1 MPTDR
6 KDPTEQ
12 EILIE
17 EKKTK
22 PNGEVYV
29 RKYIKG
35 RFLGKVRS
43 QQLII
48 SNYLPILILKNIG
61 RICEMI

>member
-12 EILIE
+12 EIIIE

-35 RFLGKVRS
+35 RFLGKVTITS
-43 QQLII
+43 F
-48 SNYLPILILKNIG
+48 K
-61 RICEMI
+61 